1 MMRLISETK
10 MIMKMSLVRFISRT
24 FANMLGL

>member
-10 MIMKMSLVRFISRT
+10 MLMKMSLVRFISRT